1 MSELN
6 ELFGEPDSSM
16 SMVHT
21 TVDLAMP
28 LPLAPPLE
36 SSETLAFVERE
47 SLDDANIHSTEVF
60 RQVVSVANE
69 VVASGALAPGDF
81 FPKKLCKEKSLKSKI
96 MKSGASRKVSL
107 APR

>member
-1 MSELN
+1 
-6 ELFGEPDSSM
+6 
-16 SMVHT
+16 
-21 TVDLAMP
+21 VDLAVT

-36 SSETLAFVERE
+36 SSQTLAFVERE
-47 SLDDANIHSTEVF
+47 SLDDVAIHSTEVF

-69 VVASGALAPGDF
+69 IVASGALAPRDF
-81 FPKKLCKEKSLKSKI
+81 FAKKLCKEKSLKRKI